1 MVYATAAPG
10 AAFVVGVDFVMP
22 RSALGGG
29 VTVVVAVAL
38 LLAWTVSEAS
48 LLPLIVFVID
58 PETAVT
64 LTTTVND
71 AVAALASEAIE
82 QLILPV
88 PPTAGVVQLQPPGAA
103 IDWNVTPEPID
114 SVMFAFAAASGPL
127 FVMVCV

>member
-48 LLPLIVFVID
+48 LLPVIVFVIE

-71 AVAALASEAIE
+71 EVAALASDAIE
-82 QLILPV
+82 QLIAPV
-88 PPTAGVVQLQPPGAA
+88 PPIAGVVQLQPPGAA

-114 SVMFAFAAASGPL
+114 SVMFALAAASGPL
-127 FVMVCV
+127 FVIVCV